1 MLTCPS
7 PCYFSLL
14 LVFCQEASLET
25 KFSLNEELHFRGWES
40 KMVETLCG
48 INFDVIIPEYLKPI
62 ISRVVGLPYKSDADA
77 RRRIQ
82 IKPVR
87 ETNVGVAQA

>member
-1 MLTCPS
+1 
-7 PCYFSLL
+7 
-14 LVFCQEASLET
+14 
-25 KFSLNEELHFRGWES
+25 
-40 KMVETLCG
+40 MVATLRG
-48 INFDVIIPEYLKPI
+48 INFDVIIPEYPKPI

-87 ETNVGVAQA
+87 ETKVGVAQA

>member
-1 MLTCPS
+1 
-7 PCYFSLL
+7 
-14 LVFCQEASLET
+14 
-25 KFSLNEELHFRGWES
+25 
-40 KMVETLCG
+40 MVETLCG

>member
-1 MLTCPS
+1 
-7 PCYFSLL
+7 
-14 LVFCQEASLET
+14 
-25 KFSLNEELHFRGWES
+25 
-40 KMVETLCG
+40 MVGNLCG

-62 ISRVVGLPYKSDADA
+62 IARVGGLPYKSDADA

-82 IKPVR
+82 IIKPLR